1 MTEGDTESRAEM
13 PEQPWRMMNR
23 NRQELGIECQTVTA
37 TKDMARPRTDKLMEE
52 VLRRENLFNALKR
65 VQKNKG
71 APGVDGM
78 TVDELPAYL
87 KNEWPRIRKEL
98 LEATYVPLPTRRK
111 DISKPGGGKRMLG
124 IPTVLERFIGQAVL
138 QILTPIFD
146 PHFSEYSYGFRPGR
160 SALQAVKQAQSYIQ
174 DGYRW
179 VVDLD
184 LEKFFDRVNHDI
196 LMSRIARRIDDK
208 RLLKVIRRYL
218 EAGIM
223 LGGVVEQRQEGT
235 PQGSPLSPLLSN
247 ILLDDLDKELTR
259 RGHAFCRYADD
270 CNVYVRSRKAGERVM
285 MSITKFLER
294 RLKLKVNQAKSAVA
308 RPWKRKFLGYTVT
321 IEFRARLKPASV
333 SIKRTKDRIRQIT
346 GRRARGRNIQK
357 VIGELNLYLRGWH
370 NYFRLTDVKQPFI
383 ILDQWIRRRLRKL
396 LWRQWKKPKTRYKKM
411 VQLGVKA
418 DRAKKAVA
426 GGRGPWYNAG
436 ASHMHAAVPN
446 RLLEKWGL
454 LSLVQKH
461 RQANIFVSQ

>member
-208 RLLKVIRRYL
+208 RLLRVIRRYL

>member
-13 PEQPWRMMNR
+13 PEQPWRMMNG

-52 VLRRENLFNALKR
+52 VLRRENLFKALKR

-111 DISKPGGGKRMLG
+111 DISKPGGGNRMLG
-124 IPTVLERFIGQAVL
+124 IPTVLERFIGQAIL

-146 PHFSEYSYGFRPGR
+146 PHFSEYSYGFRLGR
-160 SALQAVKQAQSYIQ
+160 SALQAVKQAQSYIR

-196 LMSRIARRIDDK
+196 LMSRVARRIDDK
-208 RLLKVIRRYL
+208 RLLKLIRRYL

-223 LGGVVEQRQEGT
+223 LGGVVEQHRDGT

-321 IEFRARLKPASV
+321 TEFRARLKPASV

-370 NYFRLTDVKQPFI
+370 NYFRLTEVKQPFI
-383 ILDQWIRRRLRKL
+383 VLDQWIHRRLRKL

-418 DRAKKAVA
+418 NRAKKAVA

-436 ASHMHAAVPN
+436 ASHMHTAVPN

-461 RQANIFVSQ
+461 RQANLLTSR

>member
-396 LWRQWKKPKTRYKKM
+396 LWRQWKK
-411 VQLGVKA
+411 
-418 DRAKKAVA
+418 AKDQV
-426 GGRGPWYNAG
+426 
-436 ASHMHAAVPN
+436 
-446 RLLEKWGL
+446 
-454 LSLVQKH
+454 
-461 RQANIFVSQ
+461 